1 MKALLERLSG
11 ALHLT
16 LALSTLGLLAGSPW
30 LRMYRH
36 LPAAAG
42 FVNLS
47 HVALGLTVAVLA
59 PLYLAHCSRGQRGQL
74 CFPWLSGRMGAVS
87 RDIAGLARGRLP
99 AAEGGGLLAMLEGLL
114 LLSLLATGLTGSG
127 WLLVQGSEAAAAW
140 CDAHVAC
147 ARVFAG
153 LLLLHVLGVSL
164 HLLDFVRS

>member
-1 MKALLERLSG
+1 MRALLERLAG

-16 LALSTLGLLAGSPW
+16 LAVSVVWLLASSPW

-47 HVALGLTVAVLA
+47 HVVLGLTVALLV
-59 PLYLAHCSRGQRGQL
+59 PIYLAHNSLGQRRQL
-74 CFPWLSGRMGAVS
+74 CFPWLTGHMGAVA
-87 RDIAGLARGRLP
+87 RDIAGLAHGRLP

-114 LLSLLATGLTGSG
+114 LLSLLATGLTGTG

-140 CDAHVAC
+140 CDVHVLC

-153 LLLLHVLGVSL
+153 LLLAHLLGVSL
-164 HLLDFVRS
+164 HLLDFVRD

>member
-16 LALSTLGLLAGSPW
+16 LAVACLWLLASSPW
-30 LRMYRH
+30 LRMVRQ
-36 LPAAAG
+36 LPASPD
-42 FVNLS
+42 FVNLA
-47 HVALGLTVAVLA
+47 HVVLGLTVTLLLPV
-59 PLYLAHCSRGQRGQL
+59 YLVHCSLGERRQL
-74 CFPWLSGRMGAVS
+74 CFPWLTAHMDAVK
-87 RDIAGLARGRLP
+87 RDLAGLVRGRLP

-114 LLSLLATGLTGSG
+114 LLALLATALTGTG
-127 WLLVQGSEAAAAW
+127 WLLVQGSQAALTW
-140 CDAHVAC
+140 YDLHVTC